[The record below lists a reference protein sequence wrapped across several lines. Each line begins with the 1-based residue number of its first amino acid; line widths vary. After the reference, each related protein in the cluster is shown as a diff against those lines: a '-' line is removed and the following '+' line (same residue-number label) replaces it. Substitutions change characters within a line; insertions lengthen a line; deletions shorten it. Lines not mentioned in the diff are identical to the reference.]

1 MIKQI
6 IKLIF
11 LFSITASYS
20 QNSINSAGGDLQTP
34 SVNVSYSIG
43 QLKINSIKTSLRLD
57 FNQGVQHAFDI
68 YDCNDYNQLKI
79 SIFPNP
85 TSDILNISFV
95 KLTDKLTLRIFDLAG
110 RFVNE
115 EQFLTNDIKIDMS
128 NYANGIYILSFYN
141 FCGLF
146 KSFKVVVNK

>member
-1 MIKQI
+1 MIKHL
-6 IKLIF
+6 IKLIL
-11 LFSITASYS
+11 LFSIIASYS
-20 QNSINSAGGDLQTP
+20 QNSINSAGGDLETS
-34 SVNVSYSIG
+34 SVNVSYSVG

-115 EQFLTNDIKIDMS
+115 QKFLTNDIKIDMS